1 MSPERVRRA
10 CHPVAPARRGDHST
24 QRTRRWPNEGT
35 RLPACAGVSNS
46 DGASGLR
53 DAWLTLLGRW
63 DWDGVYLTCRDC
75 GHPAAAAKR
84 FRVLISQ
91 ANRVL
96 YGHRWHKQGQ
106 GLGWVR
112 ALEYQKRDV
121 IHYHALMAGVQD
133 LRRLTWMDRWHELAG
148 YARIEPIESTA
159 AVSRYVSKYVVK
171 GGEIDLGGPLTPPE
185 LPLFSGSSAGV
196 TPRDLF
202 QRHFS
207 R

>member
-1 MSPERVRRA
+1 MAQVYFKAPESA
-10 CHPVAPARRGDHST
+10 TPVDRQA
-24 QRTRRWPNEGT
+24 
-35 RLPACAGVSNS
+35 
-46 DGASGLR
+46 LR
-53 DAWLTLLGRW
+53 DAWIALLGRW
-63 DWDGVYLTCRDC
+63 EWEWFCTFTFRDMV
-75 GHPAAAAKR
+75 HPEAADKR

-96 YGHRWHKQGQ
+96 FGVRWHKHGA
-106 GLGWVR
+106 GLRWVR

-171 GGEIDLGGPLTPPE
+171 GGEIDMGGPLVAPD
-185 LPLFSGSSAGV
+185 LPLFPEAASRPDVHQAGSEAGSV
-196 TPRDLF
+196 KAAKHPEGAWP
-202 QRHFS
+202 
-207 R
+207 